1 MDTQGQPRLT
11 ARSRRTRRATR
22 RAAGFTLIEVLLVI
36 VIIGM
41 LATVLIVTIGGR
53 ADGAKIDTT
62 KLSLQK
68 IEGRIDEYMLHIGRY
83 PTEADGGLNALKDQ
97 PADEKVKE
105 KWRGPYVRD
114 AELQD
119 AWNNPFN
126 YEPVEAGTVLGGGA
140 KFKVWSNGPDG
151 QSNTDDD
158 IKNWT
163 EGT

>member
-1 MDTQGQPRLT
+1 MDTQGQLRT
-11 ARSRRTRRATR
+11 AARRTG
-22 RAAGFTLIEVLLVI
+22 GFTLIEVLLVI

-83 PTEADGGLNALKDQ
+83 PTEADGGLDALMNK
-97 PADEKVKE
+97 PGDEKVAE
-105 KWRGPYVRD
+105 KWRGPYVKS
-114 AELQD
+114 AELND
-119 AWNNPFN
+119 AWGNKFN
-126 YEPVEAGTVLGGGA
+126 YEPVEAGTTLGGGA
-140 KFKVWSNGPDG
+140 KFKVWSNGPDS